1 MPHATHKK
9 HLIFMRGWLLGRKYN
24 NALRAMEYAS
34 RFHTGTRKDGV
45 TPEFSHQTEIAHFL
59 RTMCDSMRHPED
71 VMTATFLHD
80 VCEDYDIAFE
90 EIEDLFGAT
99 VSRAVRL
106 LSKKHRGVT
115 IPIESYY
122 QQLAR
127 CPIASIVK
135 PADGDHNIRSMVGVF
150 TREKQLAR
158 IEMTKNLVL
167 PAIKESRRLFPD
179 QEPVY
184 SNIKHSLEN
193 QLHTLT
199 RALEAA

>member
-9 HLIFMRGWLLGRKYN
+9 HLIFMRGWLLGQKYN
-24 NALRAMEYAS
+24 TALRALEYAS
-34 RFHTGTRKDGV
+34 TFHTGTRKDGV
-45 TPEFSHQTEIAHFL
+45 TPEFSHQIEIAHFL
-59 RTMCDSMRHPED
+59 RTMCDNMRHPEE

-99 VSRAVRL
+99 VARAVRL

-115 IPIESYY
+115 IPIDIYY
-122 QQLAR
+122 QKLAR

-150 TREKQLAR
+150 TREKQIDRL
-158 IEMTKNLVL
+158 EMTKTLVL
-167 PAIKESRRLFPD
+167 RAIKESRRLFPD

-184 SNIKHSLEN
+184 SNLKHSLEN
-193 QLHTLT
+193 QIQILART
-199 RALEAA
+199 LEAA